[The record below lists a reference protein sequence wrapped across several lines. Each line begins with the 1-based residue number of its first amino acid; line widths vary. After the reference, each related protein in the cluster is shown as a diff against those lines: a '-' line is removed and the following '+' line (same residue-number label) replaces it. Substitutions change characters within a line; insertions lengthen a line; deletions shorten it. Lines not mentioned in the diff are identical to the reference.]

1 MSNSIEN
8 MQSLCA
14 GQMGN
19 DWNAELGMAARTLM
33 GNDWNAELGMKAK
46 LAARPTNEENIHEKR

>member
-1 MSNSIEN
+1 MW
-8 MQSLCA
+8 
-14 GQMGN
+14 N

>member
-14 GQMGN
+14 GQ
-19 DWNAELGMAARTLM
+19 M